1 MRQAG
6 NGRAGR
12 SFACKG
18 GHVMKDNLKAAA
30 QWPNRETR
38 KGNSMNTTNIGRVN
52 IRLAFSTKNAA
63 AMLDIGVTKFRQVM
77 KEHGIEP
84 VRVLG
89 DPRWRLSDLK
99 RVLRQDARQ

>member
-1 MRQAG
+1 
-6 NGRAGR
+6 
-12 SFACKG
+12 
-18 GHVMKDNLKAAA
+18 
-30 QWPNRETR
+30 
-38 KGNSMNTTNIGRVN
+38 MNTTNTGRVN

-77 KEHGIEP
+77 KERGIEP

>member
-1 MRQAG
+1 
-6 NGRAGR
+6 
-12 SFACKG
+12 
-18 GHVMKDNLKAAA
+18 
-30 QWPNRETR
+30 
-38 KGNSMNTTNIGRVN
+38 MNTTNIGRVN

-89 DPRWRLSDLK
+89 DPRWRLSDL
-99 RVLRQDARQ
+99 